1 MSARKF
7 FVGGNWKANPKTKE
21 EADQLIALLNG
32 AKTQAPVEVVIAAP
46 FIFLPKLKETLR
58 TDWEVSAE
66 NIYPKD
72 NGAYTGEVTA
82 PMLKTYGINWTI
94 LGHSERRD
102 ILGET
107 DDFLAQK
114 SAAALAAGLK
124 IIYCCGEHLAER
136 EAKKAI
142 PFVTA
147 QIEKFIPSV
156 PADKWGSV
164 VIAYEPIWA
173 IGTGKVASTADAQE
187 MGAVIRKIIA
197 EKVNPGVA
205 NALRILYG
213 GSVKADNANDLA
225 AQPDVD
231 GFLVGGASL
240 TAGFIDIVKSAA
252 FSK

>member
-1 MSARKF
+1 MSGRKF

-21 EADQLIALLNG
+21 EAAALIGILNG
-32 AKTQAPVEVVIAAP
+32 AKIDAPVEVVIAAP
-46 FIFLPKLKETLR
+46 AIFLPTLKETLR
-58 TDWEVSAE
+58 KDWQTSAE

-72 NGAYTGEVTA
+72 SGAYTGEITA
-82 PMLKTYGINWTI
+82 PMLKSYGIPWTI

-102 ILGET
+102 ILGES

-114 SAAALAAGLK
+114 ASAALAAGLK

-147 QIEKFIPSV
+147 QIEKVIPAI
-156 PADKWGSV
+156 PADKWGDV

-187 MGAVIRKIIA
+187 MGDVIRKIIA
-197 EKVNPGVA
+197 SKVNPGVA
-205 NALRILYG
+205 AKLRILYG

-240 TAGFIDIVKSAA
+240 TPGFIDIVKSAA